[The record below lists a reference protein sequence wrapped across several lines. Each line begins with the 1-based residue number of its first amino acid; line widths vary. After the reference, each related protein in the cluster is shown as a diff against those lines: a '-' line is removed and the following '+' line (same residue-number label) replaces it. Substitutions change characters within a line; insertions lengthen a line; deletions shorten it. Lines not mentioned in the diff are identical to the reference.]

1 MTHVTMGPTGE
12 RQNED
17 LSRSLLRGRMSE
29 HDALRPSF
37 KRLASQTLGPESSKR
52 AQLSHDEGDGDGN
65 GDEDDGDSS
74 PNSYTTIGSEHSA
87 AILDRRRRMSAP
99 AVGPPL
105 ALVEESRVE

>member
-1 MTHVTMGPTGE
+1 MGPTGE

-17 LSRSLLRGRMSE
+17 ISRSLLRGRVSE

-52 AQLSHDEGDGDGN
+52 AQLSHDEGDGDW
-65 GDEDDGDSS
+65 DEDDGDSS
-74 PNSYTTIGSEHSA
+74 PNSYTRIGSDHPA

-99 AVGPPL
+99 ATGPPL